1 MYDKTHYNIVISLQ
15 LIKINEKKRRYGIYI
30 YSGILLSQKKKWNI
44 AICSNMDGPR
54 DYHTKWN
61 QRQVLYDITYMWYL
75 KKYKLIYIQ
84 NRNRFTDI
92 ENKLWLP
99 KREGG
104 SNKLEEYGISKYK
117 LLYINS

>member
-1 MYDKTHYNIVISLQ
+1 MSTVKGIDKEDMVH
-15 LIKINEKKRRYGIYI
+15 I
-30 YSGILLSQKKKWNI
+30 YSGILLGQKKKWNI
-44 AICSNMDGPR
+44 AICSNMDEPR
-54 DYHTKWN
+54 DYHTKRN

-75 KKYKLIYIQ
+75 KKYKLIYIL

-99 KREGG
+99 KGEGG